1 VRNSLGY
8 RNVSRSC
15 GILWQFNGDKGIK
28 VMITV
33 DAGVDNDHN
42 FYIGDHLLIHNGNAP
57 LS

>member
-1 VRNSLGY
+1 
-8 RNVSRSC
+8 
-15 GILWQFNGDKGIK
+15 
-28 VMITV
+28 MITV